1 MLQEKPAEIY
11 VDNSSAIAL
20 TKNPIFH
27 DRSKHIDIRFYYLK
41 DCIANKK
48 VEVKYVRTQDQVA
61 NIFTKLL
68 KYDVFA
74 KIRDILRFIRKSSLR
89 GDVESKPDFSFFKE

>member
-1 MLQEKPAEIY
+1 MHAEIY
-11 VDNSSAIAL
+11 VDNSSATAL
-20 TKNPIFH
+20 TKNLIFH

-41 DCIANKK
+41 DCIANKE

-61 NIFTKLL
+61 NIFIKLL

-74 KIRDILRFIRKSSLR
+74 KIRDILRVIRKSSLR
-89 GDVESKPDFSFFKE
+89 GDVESKPDFSFF

>member
-89 GDVESKPDFSFFKE
+89 GDVESKLDFSFFKE